1 MAQLTLE
8 VCQKQYKWKL
18 PSSEEATVN
27 QLKDHIGERCKGDVL
42 YHRKLRFNS
51 GGKNLSDDDVVP
63 LAPAVV
69 QVAGPASVV
78 QMFSLFCDR
87 DGKPLPKAP
96 KSLPKP
102 APAPS
107 PAPRPQTGYGGF
119 GAAAPQQDMLMLTNS
134 WSPPAWNPAAQEE
147 QDLSEALRASRAA
160 FQADEEAQ
168 LRWALEESAL
178 LAEQERHQRE
188 EEMAK
193 VAAQEEIK
201 KFYMQ
206 DMQKKSKGSSTSSTT
221 ARAEAALQELES
233 EGEGVAWDSDSKDDL
248 EEGSDSDDGGPPPL
262 ELLPDSEE

>member
-18 PSSEEATVN
+18 PGSEEATVN

-42 YHRKLRFNS
+42 YHRKLRFSS
-51 GGKNLSDDDVVP
+51 GGKNLSDDDAVP

-107 PAPRPQTGYGGF
+107 PAPRPQTGYGGGF
-119 GAAAPQQDMLMLTNS
+119 GAPAPQQDMLMLTNS
-134 WSPPAWNPAAQEE
+134 WSPAWNQAAQEE

-188 EEMAK
+188 EMAK

-233 EGEGVAWDSDSKDDL
+233 EGAAWDSDSKDDL
-248 EEGSDSDDGGPPPL
+248 EEGSDSDDDGPPPL
-262 ELLPDSEE
+262 KLLPDSEE